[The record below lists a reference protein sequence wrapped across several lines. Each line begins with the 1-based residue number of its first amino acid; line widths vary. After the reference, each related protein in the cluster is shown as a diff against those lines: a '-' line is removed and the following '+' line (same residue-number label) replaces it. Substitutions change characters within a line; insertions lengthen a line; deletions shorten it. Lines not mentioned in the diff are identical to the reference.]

1 MNETEN
7 WVPAFGYESLYSVSD
22 LGRVRSTAK
31 RKGTTPGRLLKPRCS
46 KRQGDRMHVILRDG
60 GRDRKWYIHRLVYL
74 SFRGPIEEGLEV
86 DHVNGDRNDNRLA
99 NLEAVPRLENM
110 RRAHKMGLMNTAN
123 GSRQHR
129 ARFTES
135 QVLQI
140 RERVRSGER
149 QVDLAKELG
158 VTPTA
163 INCIVKRHTW
173 RHI

>member
-1 MNETEN
+1 
-7 WVPAFGYESLYSVSD
+7 
-22 LGRVRSTAK
+22 
-31 RKGTTPGRLLKPRCS
+31 
-46 KRQGDRMHVILRDG
+46 MHVILRDG

-74 SFRGPIEEGLEV
+74 SFRGPIEDGLEV